1 MIDMNT
7 ELCTRIEEAARN
19 MRRNMLEMT
28 LHAGP
33 NGAHIGGSLSSADIV
48 AALYCGILDREGRGD
63 HFVLSK
69 GHCAMVQYAALCEI
83 GAISKEELMTFEDN
97 GGMFPAHQVM
107 NDAIGIELSSG
118 SLGLGLGFGIGL
130 ALADKKKGTKAR
142 TFVLLGNGEC
152 NEGSVWE
159 AVMQAPKLKLDN
171 LTAIVDNN
179 HLQLDG
185 GPEQIVPQANIAE
198 SFRSFGWEAVEI
210 NGHDIGAIYE
220 ALSER
225 KEDGRPRMVVA
236 DTVKG
241 KGVSFMENQVKY
253 HHAGL
258 TQAQYEQAVE
268 ELSHD

>member
-1 MIDMNT
+1 MTEMNT
-7 ELCTRIEEAARN
+7 ELYKHIEAAARN

-28 LHAGP
+28 LHAGA
-33 NGAHIGGSLSSADIV
+33 NGAHIGGALSSADIMAV
-48 AALYCGILDREGRGD
+48 LYCSILDRAGKGD

-69 GHCAMVQYAALCEI
+69 GHCALVQYAALCET
-83 GAISKEELMTFEDN
+83 GVISKEELLSFEDN
-97 GGMFPAHQVM
+97 GGMFPAHPVM
-107 NDAIGIELSSG
+107 NDEIGIELSSG

-130 ALADKKKGTKAR
+130 ALADKKKRTLAK

-171 LTAIVDNN
+171 LIAIVDNN

-185 GPEQIVPQANIAE
+185 EAEKIVPQAHIAD
-198 SFRSFGWEAVEI
+198 SFRSFGWEVSEI
-210 NGHDIGAIYE
+210 NGHDIE
-220 ALSER
+220 AVYSTLSNVQANG
-225 KEDGRPRMVVA
+225 KPKMIVA
-236 DTVKG
+236 NTIKG

-258 TQAQYEQAVE
+258 TQEQYNQAME
-268 ELSHD
+268 ELGND

>member
-1 MIDMNT
+1 MTDMNT
-7 ELCTRIEEAARN
+7 ELYMKVEKAARN

-28 LHAGP
+28 LHAGA
-33 NGAHIGGSLSSADIV
+33 NGAHIGGALSSADIMAV
-48 AALYCGILDREGRGD
+48 LYCGIMDREEKGD

-69 GHCAMVQYAALCEI
+69 GHCALVQYAALCEAGVI
-83 GAISKEELMTFEDN
+83 TKEELMTFEDN
-97 GGMFPAHQVM
+97 GGRFPAHPVM
-107 NDAIGIELSSG
+107 NDDIGIELSSG

-130 ALADKKKGTKAR
+130 ALADKKKHTEAR

-159 AVMQAPKLKLDN
+159 AVMQAPKLGLDN

-185 GPEQIVPQANIAE
+185 SPEHIVPQSNMAE
-198 SFRSFGWEAVEI
+198 SFRSFGWEVLEI
-210 NGHDIGAIYE
+210 DGHDIKAVYE
-220 ALSER
+220 ALSEKR
-225 KEDGRPRMVVA
+225 ADGRPKMIVA
-236 DTVKG
+236 ETVKG
-241 KGVSFMENQVKY
+241 KGVSFMENQVRY

-258 TQAQYEQAVE
+258 TQEQYEQAME